1 MEWFDSME
9 WIAIC
14 ARRLRELDSTLT
26 DISSRLA
33 AVHVRESRGSF
44 HPVLAAEMAHGELG
58 KMWPRSPGWPLL
70 QTEPKALL

>member
-26 DISSRLA
+26 DVSSRLA
-33 AVHVRESRGSF
+33 AIQALETRGSF
-44 HPVLAAEMAHGELG
+44 HPVLAAEMEHGEPG
-58 KMWPRSPGWPLL
+58 KMWPRSPGWQL